1 MLQEYNIS
9 IEVFSFSS
17 FPHLNT
23 RKESHL
29 VKGLVSGESELDQ
42 IDSDHNEELHTY
54 RSPAKEKTPS
64 SSIPLPSRVPTG
76 ASVTGNK
83 KMQGQVSQPRAPNN
97 ANNRSSSNSNPS
109 KLLISADGGGQ
120 PHKIIQGTSPKG
132 NKMEVNW
139 QARLCYVSRRQVA
152 VIQVLLQEVRMTK
165 RILLRKFSTSLNSL
179 DQWNLAISRDELTNN
194 EYELTVDLNTEEL
207 VVKRKNMERI
217 KEFSKLLRVVNQD
230 AIQQQ
235 RKLPP
240 ATEQIDIEKS
250 EQNVEQQETESS

>member
-1 MLQEYNIS
+1 
-9 IEVFSFSS
+9 
-17 FPHLNT
+17 
-23 RKESHL
+23 
-29 VKGLVSGESELDQ
+29 
-42 IDSDHNEELHTY
+42 
-54 RSPAKEKTPS
+54 
-64 SSIPLPSRVPTG
+64 
-76 ASVTGNK
+76 
-83 KMQGQVSQPRAPNN
+83 MQGQVSQPRAPNN

-132 NKMEVNW
+132 PPL
-139 QARLCYVSRRQVA
+139 LCEQKTSSSHSSPSPGGEDDKEDPA
-152 VIQVLLQEVRMTK
+152 K
-165 RILLRKFSTSLNSL
+165 KILHFSKQPRSVE
-179 DQWNLAISRDELTNN
+179 DELTNN